1 MLVAAYGWVIQGP
14 IGASA
19 VWNGVID
26 SASSFSASL
35 PGVVGRTPTTA
46 ATLYFHK
53 GAAIRTVRFPAS
65 ASGLAASLQA
75 GDTLRVVVGWGW
87 TQDTALAL
95 GVTRNRTVLLD
106 TATVI
111 GQQRQ
116 RSNRIGALGAVMALL
131 GVALLV
137 RRRTST
143 PDGAVEGAPAG
154 PAATA
159 EKDRT

>member
-1 MLVAAYGWVIQGP
+1 M
-14 IGASA
+14 GASA

-26 SASSFSASL
+26 SASPFPASL
-35 PGVVGRTPTTA
+35 PGIIGRTPTTA

-65 ASGLAASLQA
+65 ATGLAGSLHA

-87 TQDTALAL
+87 NQDTALAL
-95 GVTRNRTVLLD
+95 GLTRNRTVLLD
-106 TATVI
+106 TSTVI

-116 RSNRIGALGAVMALL
+116 KSNRIGALGAVLALL
-131 GVALLV
+131 GVVRLV
-137 RRRTST
+137 RRRTSA
-143 PDGAVEGAPAG
+143 PQGVVEAAPEG
-154 PAATA
+154 PTTTM